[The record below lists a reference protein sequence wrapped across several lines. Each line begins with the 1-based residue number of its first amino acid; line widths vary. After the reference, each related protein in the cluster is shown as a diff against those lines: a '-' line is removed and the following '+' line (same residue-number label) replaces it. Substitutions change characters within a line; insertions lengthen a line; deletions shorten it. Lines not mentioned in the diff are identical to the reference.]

1 MVQGDGGQTPHA
13 MLPVT
18 EHGERVSILVT
29 CAEVCV
35 AAVLGVAQ
43 VRQGQ
48 GEDLIH
54 LEGKWKTEQ
63 GSYMI

>member
-1 MVQGDGGQTPHA
+1 

-63 GSYMI
+63 GSYLI